1 MRAEGGALR
10 GKWFKLGLIGLN
22 LVVIVVLALAQSPA
36 QQAAKIIVENKAVFP
51 REKTTIKV
59 SASDVP
65 APGIASIQG
74 KLNFN
79 SAVFVVND
87 VKFAS
92 NFNLSIHNILNEA
105 GEVRFAATVTTGTP
119 IMGGVLMEFVV
130 ETVGDL
136 NQSSPLRLTLQ
147 VLSDSRFNA
156 IPHEVIHGTYSIGG
170 TANAPPKANFT
181 ISPANPKVSDTVQFT
196 DASGDPDGSI
206 VSWTWEFGD
215 GGSSTEKNPTHQY
228 ANPGTFTVKLTVTDN
243 NGATDTI
250 SKPIKI
256 FEATVQPPKA
266 AFSFSPASPKP
277 GESVKFTDKSTDPD
291 GRVASWSWDFGDGAN
306 STEQNPTHT
315 YANAGSFT
323 VKLTVSD
330 DSGAT
335 DTTAQTLTVSE
346 GGPGPLEQASVHNFP
361 NPASTSTTFKYQLP
375 GGAKSAV
382 LRVFD
387 ITGRLVF
394 QQELDV
400 NRTEFGWDLVDGGKK
415 PLPNG
420 PYYYFIT
427 ARDANGRLVRS
438 KVERFVIQKPS

>member
-1 MRAEGGALR
+1 MRVRTEGGSLK
-10 GKWFKLGLIGLN
+10 GKLFKLGLITLN
-22 LVVIVVLALAQSPA
+22 LAVIVVFALSQSPA

-51 REKTTIKV
+51 REKTTIKI

-65 APGIASIQG
+65 TPGIASIQG

-79 SAVFVVND
+79 PAVFVVND

-130 ETVGDL
+130 ETVADMGA
-136 NQSSPLRLTLQ
+136 SSPVRLTLQ
-147 VLSDSRFNA
+147 VLSDPRFNA
-156 IPHEVIHGTYSIGG
+156 IPHQITHGTYTIGG
-170 TANAPPKANFT
+170 VANQPPKADFT
-181 ISPANPKVSDTVQFT
+181 FSPANPTISDTVQFT

-206 VSWTWEFGD
+206 VSWAWDFGD
-215 GGSSTEKNPTHQY
+215 GGNSQAKNPTHQY

-243 NGATDTI
+243 NGATDTV
-250 SKPIKI
+250 SKPVKI
-256 FEATVQPPKA
+256 FEAAVKPPKA
-266 AFSFSPASPKP
+266 AFTFSPAKPKP

-291 GRVASWSWDFGDGAN
+291 GRIASWSWDFGDGST
-306 STEQNPTHT
+306 STEQNPTHA

-323 VKLTVSD
+323 VKLTVTD

-335 DTTAQTLTVSE
+335 DTTAQTITVSE
-346 GGPGPLEQASVHNFP
+346 GPVAPEVSVHNFP
-361 NPASTSTTFKYQLP
+361 NPPSTSTTFRYRLP

-387 ITGRLVF
+387 MTGRLVF
-394 QQELDV
+394 QQDLDV
-400 NRTEFGWDLVDGGKK
+400 NSTELNWTLTDSANK

-420 PYYYFIT
+420 AYYYFIA

-438 KVERFVIQKPS
+438 KVERLAIQKPS